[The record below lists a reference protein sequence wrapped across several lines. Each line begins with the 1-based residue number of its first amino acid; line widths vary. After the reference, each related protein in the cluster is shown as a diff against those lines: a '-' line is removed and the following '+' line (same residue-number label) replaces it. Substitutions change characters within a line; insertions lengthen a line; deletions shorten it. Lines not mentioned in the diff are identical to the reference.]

1 MNVGSANGGKTNEA
15 EDVAAEARTV
25 FVRNLPYTLTDSQLQ
40 EVFSEIGPVRR
51 SFTIK
56 VKGTEQHRG
65 FGYVQFA
72 TVDDALRAVKEKDG
86 TVLQGR
92 KVMVKLAKRRAS
104 FEQRR
109 TKRQPDKQ
117 PNKDGREILDSSGL
131 DEKAP
136 QTPLNVSA
144 KLEKQQET
152 IQAKPNKRGEAAQGK
167 QTSQHGSRTMQETCN
182 SLDAIPGEELK
193 SLSEIKK
200 HEPSEANLLKN
211 GDAVHAKNKRK
222 QRQELGGTKKKNKKG
237 KSVFCQNSKK
247 DDVQEEKKSSEKQRV
262 SRTVIL
268 GGLVSPEMREAVIER
283 AKKVGSVESIQS
295 SLSPQELKGR
305 GLEKDGC
312 KAGAAAVVFKSV
324 KAASQAVAELHQK
337 SIVNGIVWARQ
348 LGGEGSKPRKWRV
361 IIRNLPFTIT
371 EEKIRELF
379 SSSGFVWEAKV
390 PRKEDGQGKGFAFAS
405 FTSKANAEKAVQD
418 MNGKTVQ
425 KRPIAVDWAVER
437 KAYQPDTTVHLDDK
451 KNLPSDIEEDETASE
466 DDEEVFAKQENS
478 FFEEFEDGTAET
490 ELISSSEEVDLAK
503 RVFNKVVLTSIY
515 TQPENVESANQT
527 YGDGRGCLTSTEQTK
542 RSQSERKTAVNEDKN
557 VQPTSQGDLTKTIFI
572 TNIPFDAD
580 KTTLKKVFSAFG
592 KIKSTYLVRHPKT
605 KRPKGTAFLE
615 FSSTESADTAF
626 GAASGSIVNNQ
637 FAAGISLGGRKLEV
651 FKALE
656 KKSAA
661 ALEKEKLEK
670 IVTDRRN
677 LYLLKEGKIE
687 EGSTAAIGV
696 SEQDMQKRRE
706 LDQVKKVKLR
716 SPNFHV
722 SKRRLAIHN
731 VPKSLKER
739 ELRKLFIEAVKS
751 RATKQQ
757 PVIQEARIL
766 RDEAKGEKSRGVA
779 FVEFTEHE
787 HALVALRV
795 LNNNPA
801 TFDPDRRP
809 IVEFAIENLQM
820 LRKRQER
827 QATDKQNKSDSEGNA
842 HYNKPKDREKKMNS
856 RQSQANES
864 NNFDRE
870 KRGLNA
876 GELGV
881 LISGAGKAAK
891 VKSKRKGKLNMQ
903 HPADLSLK
911 RKRQGT
917 TSTQGIESTTKAQSV
932 PNFKRQRVSTETK
945 AEGRDLEDLKCKP
958 LSGSSNAAKIHANGS
973 KRKVD
978 KAESVVKAHNPNLG
992 IHSQQKIPKVAKKKK
1007 GSKLEVEDK
1016 LDKLVAA
1023 YRDKYFS
1030 DKDKKEA
1037 KGVLA
1042 SSNFKRWFE

>member
-1 MNVGSANGGKTNEA
+1 MHEEVLSLQQMVFERDVQKVAYADKNRILERQVKDLKGVIDTLHLQLRESQEQLKQQSIVTTRVCAKCAQNELVVTTSPPTVSAVEIPPQSIFSSTSQPTFEY
-15 EDVAAEARTV
+15 RRR
-25 FVRNLPYTLTDSQLQ
+25 FVPT
-40 EVFSEIGPVRR
+40 
-51 SFTIK
+51 
-56 VKGTEQHRG
+56 
-65 FGYVQFA
+65 
-72 TVDDALRAVKEKDG
+72 LRA
-86 TVLQGR
+86 
-92 KVMVKLAKRRAS
+92 
-104 FEQRR
+104 
-109 TKRQPDKQ
+109 
-117 PNKDGREILDSSGL
+117 
-131 DEKAP
+131 
-136 QTPLNVSA
+136 
-144 KLEKQQET
+144 
-152 IQAKPNKRGEAAQGK
+152 
-167 QTSQHGSRTMQETCN
+167 
-182 SLDAIPGEELK
+182 
-193 SLSEIKK
+193 
-200 HEPSEANLLKN
+200 
-211 GDAVHAKNKRK
+211 
-222 QRQELGGTKKKNKKG
+222 
-237 KSVFCQNSKK
+237 
-247 DDVQEEKKSSEKQRV
+247 
-262 SRTVIL
+262 
-268 GGLVSPEMREAVIER
+268 
-283 AKKVGSVESIQS
+283 
-295 SLSPQELKGR
+295 
-305 GLEKDGC
+305 
-312 KAGAAAVVFKSV
+312 
-324 KAASQAVAELHQK
+324 
-337 SIVNGIVWARQ
+337 
-348 LGGEGSKPRKWRV
+348 
-361 IIRNLPFTIT
+361 
-371 EEKIRELF
+371 
-379 SSSGFVWEAKV
+379 
-390 PRKEDGQGKGFAFAS
+390 KGFAFAS

-425 KRPIAVDWAVER
+425 KRPIAVDWAVEK

-451 KNLPSDIEEDETASE
+451 ENLPSDIEEDETASE

-503 RVFNKVVLTSIY
+503 RVFNKVVLASTY
-515 TQPENVESANQT
+515 TKPENVESANQT

-592 KIKSTYLVRHPKT
+592 KIKSTYL
-605 KRPKGTAFLE
+605 
-615 FSSTESADTAF
+615 
-626 GAASGSIVNNQ
+626 
-637 FAAGISLGGRKLEV
+637 FAAGIYLGGRKLEV
-651 FKALE
+651 LKALE

-706 LDQVKKVKLR
+706 LEQVKKVKLN

-766 RDEAKGEKSRGVA
+766 RDEAEGEKSRGVA

-795 LNNNPA
+795 LNNNPE
-801 TFDPDRRP
+801 TFGPDRRP

-842 HYNKPKDREKKMNS
+842 HYNKPKDCEKKMNS

-876 GELGV
+876 GELDV
-881 LISGAGKAAK
+881 LISDAGKAAK

-917 TSTQGIESTTKAQSV
+917 TSTQCIESTTKAQSV

-945 AEGRDLEDLKCKP
+945 AEGRELEDLKSKP
-958 LSGSSNAAKIHANGS
+958 LSGSSNAAKIQANAL

-978 KAESVVKAHNPNLG
+978 KAESAVKAHNPNLG
-992 IHSQQKIPKVAKKKK
+992 IHSQQKIPKAAKTKK
-1007 GSKLEVEDK
+1007 GSKSEVEDK

-1030 DKDKKEA
+1030 DKDKKKA
-1037 KGVLA
+1037 KGVIA